1 MTVRSEI
8 DGIALA
14 AIKKELPGLRAALQK
29 QLSARIA
36 SRIVHVIESKKQ
48 MHSAIASELK
58 RREREVAHRERE
70 VAHREERVK
79 TRAAAT
85 IKQLQEIENGE
96 AQ

>member
-8 DGIALA
+8 DQIALA
-14 AIKKELPGLRAALQK
+14 AIQKELPGLRAALQR

-36 SRIVHVIESKKQ
+36 SRITHVLETKRDP
-48 MHSAIASELK
+48 AFLRELK
-58 RREREVAHRERE
+58 RREREVAHRET
-70 VAHREERVK
+70 RVK
-79 TRAAAT
+79 ARVANV